1 MKQLALILMTLLC
14 TASAARACPYCR
26 DAAASAGGAA
36 GTPLFNNSIY
46 FMLGGLLT
54 AAGLM
59 IGALTSGL
67 WRRG

>member
-1 MKQLALILMTLLC
+1 MKQLALILIITLC
-14 TASAARACPYCR
+14 SAGAAWACPYCR
-26 DAAASAGGAA
+26 DAAASAGGA

-46 FMLGGLLT
+46 FMLGGLLM

-67 WRRG
+67 RRRG